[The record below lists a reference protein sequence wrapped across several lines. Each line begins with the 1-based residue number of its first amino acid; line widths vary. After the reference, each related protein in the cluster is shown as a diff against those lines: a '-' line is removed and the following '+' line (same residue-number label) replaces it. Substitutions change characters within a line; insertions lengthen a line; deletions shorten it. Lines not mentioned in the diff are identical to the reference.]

1 MLVRFSYFFMVF
13 EISSLSWPFI
23 LILLPPPQCRVV
35 VGAESLSEKRNKG
48 NDFILRCL
56 DCVAF
61 VLILGITTNVFN

>member
-35 VGAESLSEKRNKG
+35 VGAESLSEKRKKG
-48 NDFILRCL
+48 NEFFYVVWIVWLL
-56 DCVAF
+56 F
-61 VLILGITTNVFN
+61 LSLG